1 MNQIHAI
8 SRAMMDYYR
17 GDAHQIQHYIKVHS
31 FAKMIGEGEGLDA
44 HTQFILEA
52 AALVHDIGIKPA
64 KEKYGSSR
72 GPLQEQEGIA
82 PARELLTK
90 VGLAEKDIERICWL
104 VGHHHTYEPVDGI
117 DHRILLEADYLVNQ
131 HEGQKGEEAARA
143 AIASFFC
150 TRTGIDLCSVMF
162 DL

>member
-1 MNQIHAI
+1 MYQLNAI
-8 SRAMMDYYR
+8 SRAMMEFYR

-31 FAKMIGEGEGLDA
+31 FARQIGEGEGLDA
-44 HTQFILEA
+44 RTQFVLEA

-72 GPLQEQEGIA
+72 GPLQEQEGPA

-90 VGLAEKDIERICWL
+90 VGLHPDDIERICWL
-104 VGHHHTYEPVDGI
+104 VGHHHTYEPVEGI

-131 HEGQKGEEAARA
+131 HEGQKDKAAARA
-143 AIASFFC
+143 AIESFFR
-150 TRTGIDLCSVMF
+150 TKTGIDLCTVMF